1 MIPALAQQPLITRSP
16 AMGGVGH
23 WLVAF
28 VVGISLLAMSSIA
41 VIAAP
46 PTNPGEPSED
56 AEPVETARP
65 EPGPQRTGLPL
76 PRFASLTSNKVNVR
90 RGPGK
95 IYPVDWVFVRKGMPV
110 EITAEWELWRKIR
123 DSDGTTGWVHKSML
137 GGTRTAMILGDVRA
151 LYRRPDPA
159 SGALARAEAG
169 VIGKVLSCHGEW
181 CRLDLGAARGWLP
194 RTEFWGVYPNEELD

>member
-1 MIPALAQQPLITRSP
+1 
-16 AMGGVGH
+16 MGGVGH
-23 WLVAF
+23 WLVTF

-46 PTNPGEPSED
+46 PANPGEPSED

-181 CRLDLGAARGWLP
+181 CRLDLGQARGWLP